1 MKPSRASG
9 YSKSD
14 DRAPSRA
21 MRAVMHQRRNQV
33 VEFAAGRGQ
42 GPSDIHQRLAP
53 PSIVQLMHHINSS
66 PVFIQL
72 RRNRKRLELAIC

>member
-1 MKPSRASG
+1 
-9 YSKSD
+9 
-14 DRAPSRA
+14 
-21 MRAVMHQRRNQV
+21 MHQRRNQV
-33 VEFAAGRGQ
+33 VEFAAGAGRGQ

-72 RRNRKRLELAIC
+72 RRNRKRLELAG

>member
-21 MRAVMHQRRNQV
+21 WSRPPRAVMHRRRNEV
-33 VEFAAGRGQ
+33 VEVAAGRGQ
-42 GPSDIHQRLAP
+42 GPSEGHFRP
-53 PSIVQLMHHINSS
+53 
-66 PVFIQL
+66 
-72 RRNRKRLELAIC
+72 

>member
-21 MRAVMHQRRNQV
+21 RGCPPRAVMHQRRNQV
-33 VEFAAGRGQ
+33 FEVAAGMRR
-42 GPSDIHQRLAP
+42 GPSDVHFHP
-53 PSIVQLMHHINSS
+53 
-66 PVFIQL
+66 
-72 RRNRKRLELAIC
+72 